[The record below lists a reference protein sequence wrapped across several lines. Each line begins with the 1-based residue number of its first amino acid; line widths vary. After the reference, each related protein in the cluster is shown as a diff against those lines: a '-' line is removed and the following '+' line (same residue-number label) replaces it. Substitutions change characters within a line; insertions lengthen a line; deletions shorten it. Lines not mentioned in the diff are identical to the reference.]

1 MNARQL
7 ALRRQILVASATLQ
21 RVRLAHELHT
31 LRDAFRPA
39 RWAAP
44 ALGGAVLAVHALR
57 LWRAWRRLR
66 AR

>member
-7 ALRRQILVASATLQ
+7 ALRRQLLVASATLQ
-21 RVRLAHELHT
+21 RVRLAHEVHL
-31 LRDAFRPA
+31 LRDACRPA
-39 RWAAP
+39 SWAAP
-44 ALGGAVLAVHALR
+44 ALGGAVLALRALR